1 MANDPGD
8 PLGTSCYATSCILFH
23 RYLHRVPLT
32 ETNVWSVAMA
42 SALLASKLHENVRVV
57 PSTIAQTFVNLYRE
71 RVHIVGCA
79 TSGDLCRQL
88 AAHPSV
94 SSASQVTTSDDA
106 GEGGGTSAARRSAQH
121 IIGSSDGERT
131 ISQSGPAY
139 QEWIKAVIETES
151 DLLRQLGFVVHWVPD
166 HLAHKYLPHFLDL
179 LWDWLDLKLS
189 KDEVA
194 QRSWNYCND
203 SYRLD
208 LSARFRPS
216 VVTCAAIH
224 VALLDTFASRD
235 QVGTSDSAQA
245 LTVEREIV
253 IMGSKSSK
261 AWWEHLAGP
270 AGAEVVPLVC
280 NALLGLQDS
289 FDVITSDRAFVSSVS
304 GQAFN
309 DPGSHSWELVNG

>member
-1 MANDPGD
+1 MADDPGD

-57 PSTIAQTFVNLYRE
+57 PSTIVQTFVKLYKE
-71 RVHIVGCA
+71 RVRIVGCV
-79 TSGDLCRQL
+79 TNGDLRRQL

-94 SSASQVTTSDDA
+94 ASATHVTSSDDA
-106 GEGGGTSAARRSAQH
+106 GEGRGRGTAAARGSAQH
-121 IIGSSDGERT
+121 IIGSPELA

-179 LWDWLDLKLS
+179 VWDWLDLKLS

-208 LSARFRPS
+208 LSARFHPS

-224 VALLDTFASRD
+224 VALLDAFASKDKNGASDAD
-235 QVGTSDSAQA
+235 QTLAF
-245 LTVEREIV
+245 EREV
-253 IMGSKSSK
+253 GLVGSQSSK
-261 AWWEHLAGP
+261 ACWEHLAGP
-270 AGAEVVPLVC
+270 DGAEVVPLVC
-280 NALLGLQDS
+280 NALLGLQHT
-289 FDVITSDRAFVSSVS
+289 FDVIVSDLAFVSSVS
-304 GQAFN
+304 GRAFN
-309 DPGSHSWELVNG
+309 DLGSQSWKHGSV